1 MELKLTMPIRSPT
14 LLTTFNRTSMEL
26 KPFFEKDTNR
36 SLDSFNRT
44 SMELKH
50 TPLTVKRGAT
60 PSTFNRTSMELKQGN
75 RAFFFLINRLL
86 IEPVW
91 N

>member
-1 MELKLTMPIRSPT
+1 MELKPISANCSSLSER
-14 LLTTFNRTSMEL
+14 TFNRTSMEL
-26 KPFFEKDTNR
+26 KLKQNGRLGLSELP
-36 SLDSFNRT
+36 FNRT

-50 TPLTVKRGAT
+50 TYWRENARE
-60 PSTFNRTSMELKQGN
+60 NY
-75 RAFFFLINRLL
+75 LL